1 MREPSGAR
9 LRKSLYSQRMLP
21 AYRRQWRKQRSAL
34 ASSTAARKDTF
45 RPSRLGDAAAGHD
58 HQPSECTFRAPVCNS
73 SETLT
78 SRV

>member
-45 RPSRLGDAAAGHD
+45 PSRLGDAAAG
-58 HQPSECTFRAPVCNS
+58 
-73 SETLT
+73 L
-78 SRV
+78 